1 MPRGTL
7 LLVDG
12 DSSRRQELAAGL
24 ASFGYEVVAAADADE
39 GRKFALGLLP
49 QVMVVD
55 GTCPGFGDGAI
66 VQEFP
71 ADTQT
76 ILILLVPGEE
86 IPADAPEFAKVIP
99 TAGLTTK
106 ALVRKVRTVLVGNE
120 VGLEADERLES
131 LVGDA
136 SVLPLLDL
144 LPALQR
150 CVVTGRVLMGS
161 GEIAL
166 EDGEVIAARFG
177 RCRGVKAFARL
188 ARLEQGTY
196 YVRLGL
202 PGAEREIGEDLLTL
216 MTKAIEDR
224 HAFGEELGKLPGLE
238 ARVQVVMGPGFFST
252 QFSPAQQQVLEKAQD
267 SPSVRELLDRLPLL
281 DSQILAELTRLA
293 ELGFLSFAEP
303 ELKVRVVTDSTSDL
317 PQELAALHRIHVV
330 PLTVFLGEEILKDG
344 VDISPRDFY
353 QRLSQDKDLH
363 PRTNPPTPG
372 EFLTVY
378 RQLVEK
384 SDIVSVHVSAKM
396 SQTLVHA
403 QQSIEENRQT
413 LQGLRRDASQVSI
426 ETVDSQ
432 TVSAALGLL
441 AIFAARMAM
450 RGLAASQIRSRLE
463 AMRQRVHMIFV
474 VDTLEYLARGGRIG
488 KARALLGQMLGI
500 KPILTVQ
507 DGEVAPL
514 DKVRGGRAA
523 HPRVIELFKAR
534 VNAAEPVVVCLAH
547 AQAPVWA
554 DRLKNLI
561 QQQFSVSELIEC
573 EIGPTVGTHAGPGTV
588 GAVMFQPK
596 EDEKELLAPIGS
608 SSS

>member
-1 MPRGTL
+1 MARGTVL
-7 LLVDG
+7 VVDG
-12 DSSRRQELAAGL
+12 DPSRRQELAAGL
-24 ASFGYEVVAAADADE
+24 ASFGYEVVTAADADE

-49 QVMVVD
+49 QAMVAD
-55 GTCPGFGDGAI
+55 GTFPGFGDGSA

-71 ADTQT
+71 ADSQPL
-76 ILILLVPGEE
+76 LILLVPGEE
-86 IPADAPEFAKVIP
+86 IPTDAPEIAKVIP
-99 TAGLTTK
+99 TAGLTAK
-106 ALVRKVRTVLVGNE
+106 ALVRKVRTVLVGKE

-131 LVGDA
+131 LVGDESA
-136 SVLPLLDL
+136 LPLLDL

-150 CVVTGRVLMGS
+150 CVVTGRVLLGS
-161 GEIAL
+161 GEIVL
-166 EDGEVIAARFG
+166 ENGEVIAARFG
-177 RCRGVKAFARL
+177 RSRGVKAFARV
-188 ARLEQGTY
+188 ARLGHGTY

-202 PGAEREIGEDLLTL
+202 PGAEREIREDLLTL

-224 HAFGEELGKLPGLE
+224 HAFAEEVAKLPALE
-238 ARVQVVMGPGFFST
+238 AKVQVVMGPGFFST

-267 SPSVRELLDRLPLL
+267 SPSIRELLDRLPLL
-281 DSQILAELTRLA
+281 DSQVLGELARLS

-303 ELKVRVVTDSTSDL
+303 EFKVRVVTDSTSDL
-317 PQELAALHRIHVV
+317 PQELASLHRIHVV
-330 PLTVFLGEEILKDG
+330 PLTVFLGEKIHKDG
-344 VDISPRDFY
+344 VDISPREFY

-363 PRTNPPTPG
+363 PRTSPPTPG

-378 RQLVEK
+378 RQLVEN
-384 SDIVSVHVSAKM
+384 SDIVSVHISAKM
-396 SQTLVHA
+396 SQTFLHA
-403 QQSIEENRQT
+403 RQSLEEHRET
-413 LQGLRRDASQVSI
+413 LESSRRNASPVAI

-441 AIFAARMAM
+441 ALLAARMAM
-450 RGLAASQIRSRLE
+450 RGLSASQIRSRLE
-463 AMRQRVHMIFV
+463 GMRQRVHMIFV

-488 KARALLGQMLGI
+488 KARAFLGQMLGI

-534 VNAAEPVVVCLAH
+534 VNPAEPVVVCIAH

-561 QQQFSVSELIEC
+561 QQNFNVSELIET
-573 EIGPTVGTHAGPGTV
+573 EIGPTVGTHVGPGTV
-588 GAVMFQPK
+588 GAVMFQPN
-596 EDEKELLAPIGS
+596 EDEKELVAPIGGS
-608 SSS
+608 AS